1 MLEELINNR
10 RMLTDEQEI
19 KIVEHYVHQGKN
31 LIIIIACN
39 NVIFTHKNVSGVE
52 IYIIRSYL

>member
-19 KIVEHYVHQGKN
+19 KIVEHYAHQGKTF
-31 LIIIIACN
+31 IVIVACN
-39 NVIFTHKNVSGVE
+39 NVIFTHKNVSGIE
-52 IYIIRSYL
+52 IYII